1 MAARHPAVLPGP
13 SRAASWA
20 PSATCPPRRRGM
32 ASLVALA
39 GALGLARAVIPRLS
53 RTDAGPTPT
62 AAAQVTKARPSVA
75 VLGFKNLTGRS
86 DAAWL
91 SSAFA
96 EMLTTEL
103 AAGGP
108 PGTLPP
114 RQGCP

>member
-1 MAARHPAVLPGP
+1 
-13 SRAASWA
+13 
-20 PSATCPPRRRGM
+20 M

-86 DAAWL
+86 DAAWDYAGKGFGEAVATADCAR
-91 SSAFA
+91 SPARMSAA
-96 EMLTTEL
+96 
-103 AAGGP
+103 
-108 PGTLPP
+108 
-114 RQGCP
+114 